1 MSRMREMAS
10 RMREMTSRTEA
21 TMPRTETTTRR
32 VAEATGEGRR
42 EHCAQEEGR
51 LSGLDHTLPTNTVY
65 ARLT

>member
-1 MSRMREMAS
+1 MSRMRETAS
-10 RMREMTSRTEA
+10 RMRETTSRTEA
-21 TMPRTETTTRR
+21 TMPRTETTTR
-32 VAEATGEGRR
+32 AEATGEGRR